1 MSTLSTESGSP
12 LITAGRVGRPHGLAG
27 SFHVTRPRSRLL
39 RAAESI
45 EVDGA
50 SYKVGHVGG
59 TDTRPV
65 LTLAGVGTRE
75 RAEQLRG
82 QELWVDRSVLPPLEE
97 DEWLAEDLV
106 GCSVLSGDTLLG
118 KVERLLA
125 YPSCDLLEVSGDSAP
140 VLIPLI
146 SDAVIEVDVEAKRIL
161 VDGAFLGLGE

>member
-1 MSTLSTESGSP
+1 M
-12 LITAGRVGRPHGLAG
+12 
-27 SFHVTRPRSRLL
+27 
-39 RAAESI
+39 
-45 EVDGA
+45 
-50 SYKVGHVGG
+50 
-59 TDTRPV
+59 
-65 LTLAGVGTRE
+65 
-75 RAEQLRG
+75 
-82 QELWVDRSVLPPLEE
+82 LPPLEE

-125 YPSCDLLEVSGDSAP
+125 YPSCELLEVPGDSAP